1 MMLKKAW
8 VGAAILLTAT
18 IAFALGLH
26 AQSTQST
33 TASKKTVTQTVTQK
47 TVATTRSNT
56 VGIYMESVQRQI
68 DIRDLQKRYPAES
81 AQRINPA
88 ALRADAIV
96 GWYDKGNSFHEQK
109 MQNNLKSLGGI
120 QILPE
125 MLKGAALRGEAIEAH
140 PVAAHP

>member
-1 MMLKKAW
+1 MMQKKAW
-8 VGAAILLTAT
+8 VGAAILLVAT

-26 AQSTQST
+26 AQSTME
-33 TASKKTVTQTVTQK
+33 SKKTVTQKTVIQK

-68 DIRDLQKRYPAES
+68 DIRELQKRYPAES

-88 ALRADAIV
+88 ALRADSIV

-125 MLKGAALRGEAIEAH
+125 MLKGAALRGEIHQEAH
-140 PVAAHP
+140 